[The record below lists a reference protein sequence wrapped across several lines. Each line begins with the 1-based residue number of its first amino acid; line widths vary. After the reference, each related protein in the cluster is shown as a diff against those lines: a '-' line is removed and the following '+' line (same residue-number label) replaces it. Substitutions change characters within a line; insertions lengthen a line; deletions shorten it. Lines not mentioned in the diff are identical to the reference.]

1 MYRYRKKKAVAN
13 PPVTEFPTETPPPVA
28 SMTEASINLS
38 TTAAA
43 LLTTSPLSQ
52 IIPVTNENLE
62 EKIIQ
67 DIAKTTHIP
76 MWGVI
81 VLFIVI
87 AAFFLCT
94 CFCCFKRA
102 CRRKKKDSKK
112 GFKSAVDLKSVQILG
127 GSYKEKVQPDM
138 EDLRDNME
146 CNDLDQESAKSEMK
160 LGRLQYKLDY
170 DFNTN
175 NLAVTVIQAEDLPGM
190 DMSGTSD
197 PYVKVYLLPDKKK
210 KYETKVHRK
219 TLNPIFNETFNF
231 KIPYSEIASKTLVF
245 AVFDF
250 DRFSKHD
257 QIGEVKIPLNT
268 LDLAQTIEEW
278 KELTSVEGEPGQ
290 ENKLGDICFSLR
302 YVPTAG
308 KLTVVILEAK
318 NLKKMDVGGL
328 SDPYVKIALML
339 NGKRIKK
346 KKTSIKKCTLNPYYN
361 ESFTFEV
368 PFEQIQKVQ
377 LVVTVVDYDR
387 IGTSEPI
394 GKVVMGCNA
403 SGTEL
408 RHWMDMLASPRRPIA
423 QWHSLKDPTDS
434 MDN

>member
-1 MYRYRKKKAVAN
+1 MASSSQHHFRSVREVAKTSTEPQN
-13 PPVTEFPTETPPPVA
+13 VTSS
-28 SMTEASINLS
+28 SMTPTIAANISNTATSLPQSEDVAVTQSSIEQKLIHEIAEK
-38 TTAAA
+38 TH
-43 LLTTSPLSQ
+43 L
-52 IIPVTNENLE
+52 PVW
-62 EKIIQ
+62 
-67 DIAKTTHIP
+67 A
-76 MWGVI
+76 
-81 VLFIVI
+81 VI
-87 AAFFLCT
+87 AILILICTT
-94 CFCCFKRA
+94 CFCFCCCYLKRW
-102 CRRKKKDSKK
+102 CKKKKKDSKK
-112 GFKSAVDLKSVQILG
+112 GLKGTVDLRSVQILE
-127 GSYKEKVQPDM
+127 GSYKKKVQPEL
-138 EDLRDNME
+138 EDLPGNME
-146 CNDLDQESAKSEMK
+146 GNDVDQDSAKSETK

-219 TLNPIFNETFNF
+219 TLNPVFNETFNF

-245 AVFDF
+245 AIFDF

-257 QIGEVKIPLNT
+257 QIGEVKLPLNT

-278 KELTSVEGEPGQ
+278 KDLTGVEGEQGQ

-328 SDPYVKIALML
+328 SDPYVKIALMM

-377 LVVTVVDYDR
+377 LVITVVDYDR

-394 GKVVMGCNA
+394 GKVVMGGNA

-408 RHWMDMLASPRRPIA
+408 RHWTDMLASPRRPIA
-423 QWHSLKDPTDS
+423 QWHSLKDPTDATE
-434 MDN
+434 N

>member
-1 MYRYRKKKAVAN
+1 MAVPKEFDARQIRGVPPNTTEAQVATSSSMAPTAAVAVMSTITSLSASEDVS
-13 PPVTEFPTETPPPVA
+13 VTQSNIEQKLIREIA
-28 SMTEASINLS
+28 
-38 TTAAA
+38 
-43 LLTTSPLSQ
+43 
-52 IIPVTNENLE
+52 
-62 EKIIQ
+62 EK
-67 DIAKTTHIP
+67 THLP
-76 MWGVI
+76 MWAVIAII
-81 VLFIVI
+81 VLICVTC
-87 AAFFLCT
+87 LC
-94 CFCCFKRA
+94 CCCCYLKRR
-102 CRRKKKDSKK
+102 CKRKKKDTKK
-112 GFKSAVDLKSVQILG
+112 GIKGGVDLKGVQILG
-127 GSYKEKVQPDM
+127 GSYKEKVQPDL
-138 EDLRDNME
+138 EDLQEHME
-146 CNDLDQESAKSEMK
+146 GNDGDQDSARSETK

-170 DFNTN
+170 DFNTS

-190 DMSGTSD
+190 DMSGSSD

-219 TLNPIFNETFNF
+219 TLNPVFNETFNF

-245 AVFDF
+245 ATFDF

-257 QIGEVKIPLNT
+257 QIGEVKLPLNT

-278 KELTSVEGEPGQ
+278 KDLTGVEGESGQ

-328 SDPYVKIALML
+328 SDPYVKIALMM

-361 ESFTFEV
+361 ESFTLEV
-368 PFEQIQKVQ
+368 PFEQIQRVQ
-377 LVVTVVDYDR
+377 LVITVVDYDR

-394 GKVVMGCNA
+394 GKVVMGANA

-408 RHWMDMLASPRRPIA
+408 RHWTDMLASPRRPIA
-423 QWHSLKDPTDS
+423 QWHSLKDPTDPI
-434 MDN
+434 DY

>member
-1 MYRYRKKKAVAN
+1 MAVLRQYRYRRSVLEVTENITEAEGETTTTMAPTIAAAVTTTITPQPPSEDA
-13 PPVTEFPTETPPPVA
+13 PVTH
-28 SMTEASINLS
+28 SNI
-38 TTAAA
+38 
-43 LLTTSPLSQ
+43 
-52 IIPVTNENLE
+52 E
-62 EKIIQ
+62 EKIINEL
-67 DIAKTTHIP
+67 AEKTHLP
-76 MWGVI
+76 VWA
-81 VLFIVI
+81 VI
-87 AAFFLCT
+87 AILVLICAT
-94 CFCCFKRA
+94 CFCFCCCYMKRW

-112 GFKSAVDLKSVQILG
+112 GLKGAVDLKSVHILG

-138 EDLRDNME
+138 EELQDNME
-146 CNDLDQESAKSEMK
+146 VNDIDQDSAKSETK

-219 TLNPIFNETFNF
+219 TLNPVFNETFNF
-231 KIPYSEIASKTLVF
+231 KIPYSETASKTLVF
-245 AVFDF
+245 AIFDF

-257 QIGEVKIPLNT
+257 QIGEVKLPLNT

-278 KELTSVEGEPGQ
+278 KDLTSVEGEQGQ

-328 SDPYVKIALML
+328 SDPYVKIALMM

-368 PFEQIQKVQ
+368 PFEQIQRVQ
-377 LVVTVVDYDR
+377 LVITVVDYDR

-394 GKVVMGCNA
+394 GKVVMGANA
-403 SGTEL
+403 CGTEL
-408 RHWMDMLASPRRPIA
+408 RHWTDMLASPRRPIA
-423 QWHSLKDPTDS
+423 QWHSLKDPTDTVE
-434 MDN
+434 N

>member
-1 MYRYRKKKAVAN
+1 MAVSRQLHYRRSVREVAKSSTESQN
-13 PPVTEFPTETPPPVA
+13 VTSSSTAPTIAAGITSTVTSLPVSEDGPVTHSNIEQKL
-28 SMTEASINLS
+28 IH
-38 TTAAA
+38 
-43 LLTTSPLSQ
+43 
-52 IIPVTNENLE
+52 
-62 EKIIQ
+62 
-67 DIAKTTHIP
+67 DIAEKTHLPI
-76 MWGVI
+76 WAI
-81 VLFIVI
+81 I
-87 AAFFLCT
+87 AILILICATCC
-94 CFCCFKRA
+94 CFCCCYLKRW
-102 CRRKKKDSKK
+102 CKKKKKDSKK
-112 GFKSAVDLKSVQILG
+112 GLKGPVVPKSVLIPG
-127 GSYKEKVQPDM
+127 GSYKEKVQPDL
-138 EDLRDNME
+138 EDLQNNME
-146 CNDLDQESAKSEMK
+146 VNDVDQDSAKSETK

-219 TLNPIFNETFNF
+219 TLNPVFNETFNF
-231 KIPYSEIASKTLVF
+231 KIPYSETASKTLVF
-245 AVFDF
+245 AIFDF

-257 QIGEVKIPLNT
+257 QIGEVKLSLNT

-278 KELTSVEGEPGQ
+278 KDLTGVEGEQGQ

-328 SDPYVKIALML
+328 SDPYVKIALMM

-377 LVVTVVDYDR
+377 LVITVVDYDR

-394 GKVVMGCNA
+394 GKVVMGANA

-408 RHWMDMLASPRRPIA
+408 RHWTDMLASPRRPIA
-423 QWHSLKDPTDS
+423 QWHSLKDPTDATE
-434 MDN
+434 N